1 MRVVSVLLPWF
12 GLACAPS
19 ATPPQ
24 DTGPVAPSWPEATWN
39 RALPAT
45 ATAVEAPRG
54 WLDRRAVFHLHS
66 PYSHDACDGQGWVDG
81 VMDTDCEAD
90 LRAALCDA
98 SYDVAFVTDHPD
110 YGDAQPF
117 EALFHAREGDVWV
130 TDDAGRRYAL
140 DVTCPDGHV
149 VQWRAG
155 FEDELM
161 PVGLHDHV
169 DPDPATR
176 HDLLNRYD
184 DSAVAAISAAG
195 GRTFLAHTEQ
205 RVTEPLLGLQRAG
218 LHAVEA
224 FNVHAMFDP
233 RIRPEALGLDG
244 FSWLSDIGPFVA
256 DDAVVQPDLFF
267 LTVFQEQAPS
277 IANWEALLQ
286 QGPMMATAGSDAHQN
301 VLPIALVDGERG
313 DSYRRT
319 LRWFSTHLLAH
330 GPSAEDVDEAISARR
345 SYIAFEILGTPTGMD
360 VHLRGEDG
368 AVYEMGADAPAGTL
382 VVTCPTLADGSP
394 YGSESPE
401 ITATITR
408 NGEVMAQ
415 GCGEH
420 PVDTGVW
427 RVRFDITPHHLAPFL
442 TGQEA
447 WIRTLP
453 WVYTGA
459 FRVAMP

>member
-1 MRVVSVLLPWF
+1 MRAFAPWMTWVVF
-12 GLACAPS
+12 ACTASPD
-19 ATPPQ
+19 AAQ
-24 DTGPVAPSWPEATWN
+24 DTGPVGPSWPEATWN

-45 ATAVEAPRG
+45 ATEVVAPRG
-54 WLDRRAVFHLHS
+54 WIDRRAVFHLHS

-81 VMDTDCEAD
+81 VMDTACEAD

-98 SYDVAFVTDHPD
+98 SYDVAFITDHPD
-110 YGDAQPF
+110 YGDQQPF
-117 EALFHAREGDVWV
+117 EDLFHPRDGDAWV
-130 TDDAGRRYAL
+130 TDDVGRRYAL
-140 DVTCPDGHV
+140 ETTCPDGHV

-169 DPDPATR
+169 DADPATR

-184 DSAVAAISAAG
+184 DSAVAAIAAAG

-256 DDAVVQPDLFF
+256 DDALVQPDLFF

-319 LRWFSTHLLAH
+319 LRWFSTHLLAASA
-330 GPSAEDVDEAISARR
+330 SAEDIDAAIAARR
-345 SYIAFEILGTPTGMD
+345 AYIAFEILGTPTGMD
-360 VHLRGEDG
+360 VHLEAEDG
-368 AVYEMGADAPAGTL
+368 SVYEMGADTPVGTL

-394 YGSESPE
+394 YGSEAPAIS
-401 ITATITR
+401 ATITR
-408 NGEVMAQ
+408 DGETVAE
-415 GCGEH
+415 GCGRY
-420 PVDTGVW
+420 PVDAGVW

-442 TGQEA
+442 PGQEG